1 MELIILIAVDLGLI
15 IFLVLL
21 VLINLEDQGAGQR
34 IRTKLLDAGDI
45 KPKPRYQRWSAFLDA
60 VLVPKPFKGIL
71 DDQTLVWSGIGMT
84 SHQFHAQWWMMSLLG
99 VILGGS
105 LVGFGFGNPAMG
117 LLGFGLLLILISTPY
132 LYIKMRIRER
142 ERIIQRTLPDFLDM
156 LTFTIEAGLGLVPA
170 LKRVAGS
177 SRGVLN
183 KEVEVALLQIEL
195 GFSQREALQEL
206 AWRVPSPDVKSFV
219 EAILLS
225 ERLGTSLAR
234 TMRVQASLLRSR
246 RRQRAEVKA
255 QTAPIRIIPA
265 LVFFFLPS
273 LLLIYLAPPIIN
285 FLLRR

>member
-1 MELIILIAVDLGLI
+1 MELTILIAVDFALI

-21 VLINLEDQGAGQR
+21 VLINLDDRRAAHRLRAHLLRDEDPQSS
-34 IRTKLLDAGDI
+34 
-45 KPKPRYQRWSAFLDA
+45 PWYNRWGSFLDA
-60 VLVPKPFKGIL
+60 LSVPRWFSQIL
-71 DDQTLVWSGIGMT
+71 DDQTLIWSGIGMT
-84 SHQFHAQWWMMSLLG
+84 GHQFHALWWLLSLLG
-99 VILGGS
+99 VILAAVM
-105 LVGFGFGNPAMG
+105 VGFGFGTPV
-117 LLGFGLLLILISTPY
+117 LGFLGFALVLFFVSFPY
-132 LYIKMRIRER
+132 IYIKRRIRER
-142 ERIIQRTLPDFLDM
+142 ERIIERTLPDFLDM

-170 LKRVAGS
+170 LKRVAS
-177 SRGVLN
+177 SSEGVLN
-183 KEVEVALLQIEL
+183 KEVEGALLQIEL
-195 GFSQREALQEL
+195 GFSQREALMDL
-206 AWRVPSPDVKSFV
+206 SWRVPSPDVEHFV

-234 TMRVQASLLRSR
+234 TMRVQTSLLRSR

>member
-21 VLINLEDQGAGQR
+21 VLINLGDQGAAQR
-34 IRTKLLDAGDI
+34 LRTKLLGNEEPE
-45 KPKPRYQRWSAFLDA
+45 PKPRFQRWTSFLDA
-60 VLVPKPFKGIL
+60 VVVPKPFRGIL
-71 DDQTLVWSGIGMT
+71 DDQTLVWSGIGIT
-84 SHQFHAQWWMMSLLG
+84 SHQFHALWWLLSTLG
-99 VILGGS
+99 LILGGVV
-105 LVGFGFGNPAMG
+105 VGFGFGNPV
-117 LLGFGLLLILISTPY
+117 LGFLGLALLLFFTGIPY
-132 LYIKMRIRER
+132 VFIKMRIRER

-170 LKRVAGS
+170 LKRVAGG

-183 KEVEVALLQIEL
+183 KEVEGALIQIEL
-195 GFSQREALQEL
+195 GFSQREALQDL
-206 AWRVPSPDVKSFV
+206 AWRLPSPDVRGFV

-234 TMRVQASLLRSR
+234 TIRVQASLLRSR

>member
-1 MELIILIAVDLGLI
+1 M
-15 IFLVLL
+15 
-21 VLINLEDQGAGQR
+21 
-34 IRTKLLDAGDI
+34 
-45 KPKPRYQRWSAFLDA
+45 
-60 VLVPKPFKGIL
+60 
-71 DDQTLVWSGIGMT
+71 
-84 SHQFHAQWWMMSLLG
+84 
-99 VILGGS
+99 
-105 LVGFGFGNPAMG
+105 
-117 LLGFGLLLILISTPY
+117 
-132 LYIKMRIRER
+132 
-142 ERIIQRTLPDFLDM
+142 
-156 LTFTIEAGLGLVPA
+156 
-170 LKRVAGS
+170 
-177 SRGVLN
+177 LN